1 MMGILCEGGSNVTKK
16 VKSISLNDKNA
27 EEKEI
32 IKHLGKR
39 NFSKY
44 VKGLIREDMKRRAA
58 EKGGGVQRERELDN
72 AITAKPLTAKE
83 RLAQMKNRSEKQLTP
98 KKSED

>member
-27 EEKEI
+27 EEKEM

-39 NFSKY
+39 NFSRY

-58 EKGGGVQRERELDN
+58 EKGEAVQGELDN
-72 AITAKPLTAKE
+72 SIPTKTLTAKE